1 MGLAAQDG
9 GRRAREAEEREQ
21 RISRLR
27 EKHAKEIVK
36 KEAALSCLKEVMS
49 AETQHVRIRLNREE
63 AKNKRLS
70 KKVSALQAQLESTT
84 SNVQYTSD
92 IVEKWAKEAKEAAR
106 TPPKP
111 QVSQCEDAEVSSD
124 TSWPAKLLCSK
135 FKSTSIRDITN
146 Y

>member
-1 MGLAAQDG
+1 M
-9 GRRAREAEEREQ
+9 
-21 RISRLR
+21 
-27 EKHAKEIVK
+27 K

-124 TSWPAKLLCSK
+124 TSSPAKLLCSK